1 MLSAIQTKLLL
12 IAIVL
17 LAGIACYLAYQKHQQ
32 EAEQSKVNNLMQ
44 HLRPDEKK
52 ALDATSNWGNAIQ
65 KQHLK

>member
-1 MLSAIQTKLLL
+1 MLTAIQTKLLV
-12 IAIVL
+12 IAIAL
-17 LAGIACYLAYQKHQQ
+17 LASIASYCGYEKHEQQ
-32 EAEQSKVNNLMQ
+32 VEQAKVNNLMQ

>member
-1 MLSAIQTKLLL
+1 MLSAIETKLLV
-12 IAIVL
+12 IVIVL
-17 LAGIACYLAYQKHQQ
+17 LASIASYFAYQRHQQ
-32 EAEQSKVNNLMQ
+32 EAEQAKVNNLMQ